1 MIRTIITLPRELKI
15 WLDNYSKKHNRSTA
29 ETIREAISAYKAKL
43 ENQTKDGILSK
54 TYGIWKNRKID
65 SLEYVRKLRDEW
77 K

>member
-1 MIRTIITLPRELKI
+1 MIRTIITLPRELKV

-29 ETIREAISAYKAKL
+29 ETIREAISAYKAKQ
-43 ENQTKDGILSK
+43 EDQAKDKVLSK
-54 TYGIWKNRKID
+54 TSGIWKNRKID